1 MIDMQKEMDELYQDL
16 LDADINID
24 FAKLEYIYTNNL
36 KLLDIVDRCKE
47 KMNERQFLIEL
58 HFIGPLFPLSA
69 HEKYHS
75 VSYDLQAL
83 MTSFFSDA
91 KTFLND
97 LTRFYIEEIENG
109 YKRGIT
115 LKSFGTC
122 LNSINKNLEALPSRC
137 KELYAPFCKY
147 GRLLDS
153 GICYY
158 RDKFIEHS
166 QSLTAPN
173 LNTSLDTIRLI
184 HMKSGSV
191 GRPRSRI
198 DEHKA
203 NFAFLTS
210 SDMLLFEEDSG
221 KTHCFVHVLTDKVAG
236 QSAISGKKIGK
247 IFDSTGIHFKK
258 YGAHVHYFP
267 PFDES
272 KAVYYGSCTGAPVI
286 GESPDLFESIRL
298 IERFTFGLLKEL
310 KKYKMES

>member
-1 MIDMQKEMDELYQDL
+1 MQKEMDQLYQDL

-36 KLLDIVDRCKE
+36 KLLNIVDCCEE
-47 KMNERQFLIEL
+47 KMSERQFLIEL

-75 VSYDLQAL
+75 VSYDLQVL

-97 LTRFYIEEIENG
+97 LTRFYIEEIENK

-115 LKSFGTC
+115 SKSFGTC
-122 LNSINKNLEALPSRC
+122 LNSINKNLEVLPSRC

-147 GRLLDS
+147 GALLNS

-173 LNTSLDTIRLI
+173 LNTSLDSIRLF
-184 HMKSGSV
+184 HMKPGSV
-191 GRPRSRI
+191 GRPRSRT
-198 DEHKA
+198 DEQKT
-203 NFAFLTS
+203 NFSFLTS

-221 KTHCFVHVLTDKVAG
+221 RTHCFVHVLTDCGLG
-236 QSAISGKKIGK
+236 QSAVSGNKIGK
-247 IFDSTGIHFKK
+247 IFDSTGVHFKK

-267 PFDES
+267 PFDET
-272 KAVYYGSCTGAPVI
+272 KTGYYSSCTGASVI

-298 IERFTFGLLKEL
+298 IERFTFALLREL